1 MQAALVG
8 VTGYAGM
15 VLYQLLK
22 DHPNIK
28 KINIYDHKLTE
39 PTTLESVAPVFK
51 YEDAEVDPYDP
62 TQIMADNDV
71 VFFCDIGRGDIKT

>member
-22 DHPNIK
+22 GHPNIK
-28 KINIYDHKLTE
+28 KINIYDHKLTA
-39 PTTLESVAPVFK
+39 PLIWRVWRRCLNMKMFKFSRTNQVKLWRQMTLCSLRHRL
-51 YEDAEVDPYDP
+51 
-62 TQIMADNDV
+62 
-71 VFFCDIGRGDIKT
+71 G